1 LYFTYIKRMDDGRP
15 AILLDEA
22 YARWR
27 WARGYVENIAHAI
40 ALA

>member
-15 AILLDEA
+15 VILLDEA